1 MKWFL
6 TILLLGSLYGQGFGY
21 NYIDPCNQQAVNLN
35 YTTET
40 TANGFLVT
48 YYNPMWGSRGLN
60 RGVYAQDKKYKLY
73 KNGSFF
79 DYLNDPYE
87 REKINL
93 EYLSHREKEIFN
105 KLQKSLD
112 TVPDLPKINHN
123 NWKERLREV
132 RQSGKFDSNWKVIK

>member
-1 MKWFL
+1 MNILNVNKKDSYGKSFL
-6 TILLLGSLYGQGFGY
+6 PLLTDKKY
-21 NYIDPCNQQAVNLN
+21 DERDV
-35 YTTET
+35 
-40 TANGFLVT
+40 LVT

-93 EYLSHREKEIFN
+93 EYLSPREKEIFN

>member
-1 MKWFL
+1 MRFGTIGNYL
-6 TILLLGSLYGQGFGY
+6 TK
-21 NYIDPCNQQAVNLN
+21 
-35 YTTET
+35 
-40 TANGFLVT
+40 
-48 YYNPMWGSRGLN
+48 
-60 RGVYAQDKKYKLY
+60 KKYKLY

-93 EYLSHREKEIFN
+93 EYLSPREKEILN

>member
-1 MKWFL
+1 
-6 TILLLGSLYGQGFGY
+6 
-21 NYIDPCNQQAVNLN
+21 
-35 YTTET
+35 
-40 TANGFLVT
+40 
-48 YYNPMWGSRGLN
+48 MWGSRGLN
-60 RGVYAQDKKYKLY
+60 REFMLKI
-73 KNGSFF
+73 KNINFIKTVVF

-93 EYLSHREKEIFN
+93 EYLSPREKEIFN

-123 NWKERLREV
+123 NWKERLIEV